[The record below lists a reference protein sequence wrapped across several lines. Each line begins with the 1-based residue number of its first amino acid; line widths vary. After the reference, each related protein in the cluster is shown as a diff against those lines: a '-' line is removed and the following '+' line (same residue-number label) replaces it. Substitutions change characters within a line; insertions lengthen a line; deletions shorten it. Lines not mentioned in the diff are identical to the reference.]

1 MTGASRLFVMQQF
14 SDYVRC
20 KIFITSIGL
29 HRGAAATDI
38 YLHLSGQKS
47 FLGLVAWNSFR

>member
-20 KIFITSIGL
+20 KIFITGVGVHPGAVYLSI
-29 HRGAAATDI
+29 
-38 YLHLSGQKS
+38 
-47 FLGLVAWNSFR
+47 